1 MAYSVMAPKS
11 SGDIPDETDW
21 NQIVDNFIA
30 GVPDIF
36 TTKGDLAVASAA
48 NIAGRLGVGSNGYAL
63 IADSGETLG
72 IKWAA
77 LGFSGTAAAAKVSS
91 AKLLASGTGAI
102 VDFDT
107 VIFDPGSDITT
118 GASWKYTAPETGYY
132 FVQAMATLQS
142 SAAWGVN
149 EYFRL
154 DVYKNGTL
162 VANLAIHYMQA
173 AATYQVSIN
182 GSAIVSLSATDYIDI
197 RATQNSGSGA
207 NIDSDGAQSY
217 VSIARM
223 F

>member
-1 MAYSVMAPKS
+1 MAYSAMTPKS

-21 NQIVDNFIA
+21 NQIIDNFIA

-48 NIAGRLGVGSNGYAL
+48 DTAGRLGVGTNGYAL
-63 IADSGETLG
+63 IADSSETLG

-77 LGFSGTAAAAKVSS
+77 LGFAGTAASAKVSS
-91 AKLLASGTGAI
+91 AKALASGSTVI

-107 VIFDPGSDITT
+107 AIFDPGSDITT

-132 FVQAMATLQS
+132 FVQAMATLES
-142 SAAWGVN
+142 STAWGVN

-154 DVYKNGTL
+154 DVYKNGTI

-173 AATYQVSIN
+173 AATYLVSIN
-182 GSAIVSLSATDYIDI
+182 GSAVVSLSATDYIDI
-197 RATQNSGSGA
+197 RATQNSGSA
-207 NIDSDGAQSY
+207 INIGSDGQQSY